1 MEVRGTELLRSGAFD
16 RELSRCDRAGLR
28 CWFLKVSKYL
38 RKIESSNSSP
48 LRGLSAGFL
57 TGESDCGGAREGAGA
72 CVVCLS
78 LLTAEAFLCF

>member
-1 MEVRGTELLRSGAFD
+1 MEARGTELLRSGAFD

-38 RKIESSNSSP
+38 RKIESSP

-57 TGESDCGGAREGAGA
+57 TGESDCGGPGGAREGAGA

-78 LLTAEAFLCF
+78 LLLC

>member
-1 MEVRGTELLRSGAFD
+1 M
-16 RELSRCDRAGLR
+16 
-28 CWFLKVSKYL
+28 FLNVSKYL

-57 TGESDCGGAREGAGA
+57 TGESDCGGPGGAREGAGA

-78 LLTAEAFLCF
+78 LLLC